1 MMITTATGLVQLVER
16 STAEREVTGTIP
28 GTKSILRVLEKLRRN
43 RQDLRM
49 ARMTNGGPVPNW
61 YFPA

>member
-1 MMITTATGLVQLVER
+1 MLITTATGLVQLVER

-61 YFPA
+61 YFLA